1 MSAIGLIFR
10 RELSAFLRSPIGY
23 VIAATVLCIDGLLYN
38 AFALGSRPR
47 LSAEVI
53 HDFFYFSSGTTMV
66 AAILLAMRLLAEER
80 QLGTLVLLRTSP
92 IREIE
97 IVLGKYFSALAYLSL
112 ITIATLHLPLL
123 VLVHGKVSWGHL
135 FVGYSGLLLLG
146 GAALAIGLLG
156 SALAPNQL
164 VAGVT
169 GAGLLVMMLVLW
181 LAARVADPP
190 VRALLEQLALH
201 ARHFAPFMDGVV
213 HLRDVF
219 YYVGVAAFFLLCTS
233 KALEARR
240 WR

>member
-1 MSAIGLIFR
+1 MSAVRLIFR
-10 RELSAFLRSPIGY
+10 REMGAFLRSPIGY

-47 LSAEVI
+47 LSAEVM

-66 AAILLAMRLLAEER
+66 AAIFLAMRLLAEER
-80 QLGTLVLLRTSP
+80 QMGTLVLLRTAP
-92 IREIE
+92 IRERE
-97 IVLGKYFSALAYLSL
+97 IVLGKFLSALCYLTL
-112 ITIATLHLPLL
+112 ITVATLHLPLL
-123 VLVHGKVSWGHL
+123 VMVHGKVSWGHL
-135 FVGYSGLLLLG
+135 LVGYSGLLLLG

-169 GAGLLVMMLVLW
+169 GAGLLVLMLVLW

-190 VRALLEQLALH
+190 VRGLLEQLALH

-219 YYVGVAAFFLLCTS
+219 YYLAVTFFFLICAT
-233 KALEARR
+233 KALEVRR

>member
-10 RELSAFLRSPIGY
+10 REMGAFLRSPIGY
-23 VIAATVLCIDGLLYN
+23 VIAATVLFIDGLLFN
-38 AFALGSRPR
+38 AYALGGRPR

-80 QLGTLVLLRTSP
+80 QLGTLVLLRTAP
-92 IREIE
+92 IREID
-97 IVLGKYFSALAYLSL
+97 IVLGKFLSALLYLTL
-112 ITIATLHLPLL
+112 ITVATLHLPLL
-123 VLVHGKVSWGHL
+123 VMVHGKVSMGHL
-135 FVGYSGLLLLG
+135 LIGYLGLFLLG
-146 GAALAIGLLG
+146 SAALAIGLLG

-164 VAGVT
+164 VAAVT
-169 GAGLLVMMLVLW
+169 GAGMLVAMLVLW
-181 LAARVADPP
+181 LLARVTDPP
-190 VRALLEQLALH
+190 VREVVEALALH

-213 HLRDVF
+213 HTRDVF
-219 YYVGVAAFFLLCTS
+219 YYLAVTFFFLLCAV